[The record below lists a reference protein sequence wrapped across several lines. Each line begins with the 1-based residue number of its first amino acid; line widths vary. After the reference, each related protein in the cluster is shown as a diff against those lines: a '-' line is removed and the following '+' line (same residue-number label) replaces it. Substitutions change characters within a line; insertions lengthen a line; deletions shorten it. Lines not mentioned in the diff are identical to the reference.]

1 MRNGIANALLN
12 QNPSISNNLNDINQ
26 PNSNQSKY
34 ITGQS
39 TSNNGQTS
47 GGGGGVNGNNVNA
60 ANETNQ
66 AFEKILSE
74 VIHVNAFDQRGINS
88 TNMNGDSN
96 QVQDMPIKLNG
107 LVEPTK
113 QQLALPE
120 GVPAGNTLSVLAAQP
135 PFISDIR
142 LINNVAHEANASIMG
157 YSLEMPTNVTFDFN

>member
-34 ITGQS
+34 IAGQS

-47 GGGGGVNGNNVNA
+47 GGGVNGNNVNA